1 MMRHQL
7 DGANVSGVGDTM
19 ATVERMG
26 PLAVLEQHERDAIQS
41 ADAQLS
47 ELQDALQDA
56 AQQGALDRE
65 FFDRLTVTA
74 REVIARVNREL
85 PLHLDADARDEVR
98 RRLLELLTLPTEGQ
112 EPLDMA
118 DAALLE
124 TEAVRHILRDVLHE
138 QPPADLRDAG
148 ALVRLLE
155 EWVPNLTVRQ
165 LAELLGLSERAL
177 QRRRAEGGE
186 STARQ
191 QVVARLITIL
201 RRGWTDQGV
210 YAWFHR
216 ERPALGDIAPIAL
229 LDDPSSE
236 RDLITEARAGRV
248 QGGG

>member
-1 MMRHQL
+1 MREELHS
-7 DGANVSGVGDTM
+7 ASVSGVGDTM
-19 ATVERMG
+19 PTVERVSAL
-26 PLAVLEQHERDAIQS
+26 PVLEQHERDAIQD

-47 ELQDALQDA
+47 DLQDALQDA
-56 AQQGALDRE
+56 AQHGAVDPE
-65 FFDRLTVTA
+65 VFDRLTLTA
-74 REVIARVNREL
+74 REVSARVNRDL

-98 RRLLELLTLPTEGQ
+98 RRLVELLTLPTDGQ
-112 EPLDMA
+112 EPLDVA

-138 QPPADLRDAG
+138 QPPADLRNAG

-155 EWVPNLTVRQ
+155 EWVPDLTVRQ

-177 QRRRAEGGE
+177 QRRRAEGGA
-186 STARQ
+186 STSRQ
-191 QVVARLITIL
+191 QVVARLIAIL

-216 ERPALGDIAPIAL
+216 ERPTLGDTAPIAL
-229 LDDPSSE
+229 LDDPSRE
-236 RDLITEARAGRV
+236 RDLISEARAGRV